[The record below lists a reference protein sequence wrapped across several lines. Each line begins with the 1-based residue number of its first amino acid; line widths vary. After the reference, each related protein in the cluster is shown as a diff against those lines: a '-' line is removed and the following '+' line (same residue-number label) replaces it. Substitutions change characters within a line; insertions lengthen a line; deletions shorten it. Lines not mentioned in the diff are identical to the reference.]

1 MIVPHIAIVSGLLL
15 AGNNPNTLE
24 GVVGKPTAAPQ
35 APLYRLFELSYDSR
49 YKPNWVW
56 QRGRMKKIWIERI
69 CYDQTTAPD
78 GLAAKMTMKPGD
90 WMVVGFF
97 AYSMVLIPSILAF
110 LTSYYTPVVGLSC
123 RSLTFLI
130 YEICQL
136 YLTVLWIWDIHST
149 YLDSN
154 GAPHT
159 PVTRIPWLHGSV
171 RHNWQAYVWWP
182 NVLAGGACA
191 IFTAIGGTMMQIMGV
206 FRNCLCTLPVRYWR
220 RSAFDTEFPIS
231 TNSAEAIQNAATYWK
246 GTGVTAVTFLVFIS
260 YVGWWYQRR
269 LRYQFKLLVDQIDS
283 HAEENRNQAAHL
295 EPG

>member
-231 TNSAEAIQNAATYWK
+231 TNSAEAIQNAVTYWK
-246 GTGVTAVTFLVFIS
+246 GTGVTAVTFLGFIS

-283 HAEENRNQAAHL
+283 HAEE
-295 EPG
+295 P